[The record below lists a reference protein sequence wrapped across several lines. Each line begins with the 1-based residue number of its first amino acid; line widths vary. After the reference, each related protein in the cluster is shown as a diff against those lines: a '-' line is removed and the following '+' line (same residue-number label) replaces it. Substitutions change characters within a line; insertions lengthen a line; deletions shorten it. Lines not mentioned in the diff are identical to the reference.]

1 MRRLAT
7 SFGLL
12 LVALI
17 GCASP
22 PSPAAPVPAPQLARP
37 APPWPAFLPRYD
49 HILIVVEEN
58 KDFEQVVGNPAA
70 PYLNR
75 LAAEGALLT
84 HMFGEEHNSE
94 GNYFWL
100 FSGDNHAVGFSDKVP
115 AGKFT
120 DGNLGTALIAKG
132 LTFKG
137 YSQSLPAIGSE
148 IDATP
153 PGCHY
158 PCLYG
163 RKHVPW
169 VSFANVPN
177 GPTPDTSSNLR
188 FADFP
193 ADYDRLPTVAFV
205 IPDQEHDMHNGK
217 PQDSVPAGDLWL
229 AQNLDRYYQWAK
241 THNSLLIVT
250 FDENDN
256 LAVNYRGLTDPA
268 VVQDGSQQRRVA
280 QNRVATIV
288 AGAHVK
294 PGYREATP
302 FTHVN
307 LLRTLE
313 AMYGLARSGVQQPFA
328 LRAGISDDAVLTG
341 PFQPAIS
348 R

>member
-1 MRRLAT
+1 MGPSMCLIYGSCTRSSPNTWTSFTMRSKLARTSADNASSSAFASEFTKTKVQLIRGLFCNVPSRFAAGSERHCRLDWRTLMRRLAA

-12 LVALI
+12 LVTLI
-17 GCASP
+17 GCTSAP
-22 PSPAAPVPAPQLARP
+22 PAAAPVPAPQLARP

-70 PYLNR
+70 SYLNR

-100 FSGDNHAVGFSDKVP
+100 FSGNNHGVGFKDVVPKV
-115 AGKFT
+115 KFT
-120 DGNLGTALIAKG
+120 DANLGAALIAKG
-132 LTFKG
+132 LMFKG

-148 IDATP
+148 IDVTP

-177 GPTPDTSSNLR
+177 GPTPETSSNLR

-193 ADYDRLPTVAFV
+193 T
-205 IPDQEHDMHNGK
+205 
-217 PQDSVPAGDLWL
+217 
-229 AQNLDRYYQWAK
+229 
-241 THNSLLIVT
+241 
-250 FDENDN
+250 
-256 LAVNYRGLTDPA
+256 
-268 VVQDGSQQRRVA
+268 
-280 QNRVATIV
+280 
-288 AGAHVK
+288 
-294 PGYREATP
+294 
-302 FTHVN
+302 
-307 LLRTLE
+307 
-313 AMYGLARSGVQQPFA
+313 
-328 LRAGISDDAVLTG
+328 
-341 PFQPAIS
+341 
-348 R
+348 

>member
-1 MRRLAT
+1 
-7 SFGLL
+7 
-12 LVALI
+12 
-17 GCASP
+17 
-22 PSPAAPVPAPQLARP
+22 
-37 APPWPAFLPRYD
+37 
-49 HILIVVEEN
+49 
-58 KDFEQVVGNPAA
+58 
-70 PYLNR
+70 
-75 LAAEGALLT
+75 
-84 HMFGEEHNSE
+84 
-94 GNYFWL
+94 
-100 FSGDNHAVGFSDKVP
+100 
-115 AGKFT
+115 
-120 DGNLGTALIAKG
+120 
-132 LTFKG
+132 
-137 YSQSLPAIGSE
+137 LPAIGSE
-148 IDATP
+148 IDVTP

-177 GPTPDTSSNLR
+177 GPTPETSSNLR

-288 AGAHVK
+288 AGAHLK
-294 PGYREATP
+294 PGYREASP

>member
-1 MRRLAT
+1 MNRLVPFLA
-7 SFGLL
+7 L
-12 LVALI
+12 LVVALF
-17 GCASP
+17 GCS
-22 PSPAAPVPAPQLARP
+22 
-37 APPWPAFLPRYD
+37 APPFCAAGLPRYD
-49 HILIVVEEN
+49 HVVIVVEEN
-58 KDFEQVVGNPAA
+58 KDYEQIIGNPAA

-75 LAAEGALLT
+75 LAAEEALLT

-100 FSGDNHAVGFSDKVP
+100 FSGDNHGVGFNDKVP
-115 AGKFT
+115 AVKFT
-120 DGNLGTALIAKG
+120 DSNLGAALIAKG
-132 LTFKG
+132 RTFKG
-137 YSQSLPAIGSE
+137 YSESLPAIGSE
-148 IDATP
+148 IGETP

-169 VSFANVPN
+169 ISFANVPN

-193 ADYDRLPTVAFV
+193 ADYDHLPTVAFV
-205 IPDQEHDMHNGK
+205 IPDQENDMHNGK
-217 PQDSVPAGDLWL
+217 PQDSVPAGDRWL
-229 AQNLDRYYQWAK
+229 AQNLGRYYQWAK

-268 VVQDGSQQRRVA
+268 TVQDGSQQQRVA
-280 QNRVATIV
+280 QNRIATII

-294 PGYREATP
+294 TGYREATP

-313 AMYGLARSGVQQPFA
+313 AMYGLARSGAQQPHA
-328 LRAGISDDAVLTG
+328 ARAGISDDAIVTG
-341 PFQPAIS
+341 VFQPATS

>member
-1 MRRLAT
+1 MA
-7 SFGLL
+7 
-12 LVALI
+12 A
-17 GCASP
+17 P
-22 PSPAAPVPAPQLARP
+22 PAAPAPALQTARP
-37 APPWPAFLPRYD
+37 APVWPAVLPRYD
-49 HILIVVEEN
+49 HVLIVVEEN
-58 KDFEQVVGNPAA
+58 KDFKQVIGNPAA

-100 FSGDNHAVGFSDKVP
+100 FSGDNHGVGFSDKVP
-115 AGKFT
+115 AVKFT
-120 DGNLGTALIAKG
+120 DSNLGAALIAKG
-132 LTFKG
+132 LSFKG
-137 YSQSLPAIGSE
+137 YSESLPAIGSE
-148 IDATP
+148 IGETP

-169 VSFANVPN
+169 ISFANVPN

-193 ADYDRLPTVAFV
+193 ADYDRLPTIAFV
-205 IPDQEHDMHNGK
+205 IPDQENDMHNGK
-217 PQDSVPAGDLWL
+217 PQDSVPAGDRWL

-268 VVQDGSQQRRVA
+268 VVHDGSQQRRVA
-280 QNRVATIV
+280 QNRIATIL
-288 AGAHVK
+288 AGARVK
-294 PGYREATP
+294 PGYREASP
-302 FTHVN
+302 LTHVN

-313 AMYGLARSGVQQPFA
+313 AMYGLARSGAQQPNA
-328 LRAGISDDAVLTG
+328 LRAGISDEAVLTG
-341 PFQPAIS
+341 VFQPAVS

>member
-1 MRRLAT
+1 MNRLAAWLGFL
-7 SFGLL
+7 S
-12 LVALI
+12 VALI
-17 GCASP
+17 GCAP
-22 PSPAAPVPAPQLARP
+22 PPPLAAPAPTEAARP
-37 APPWPAFLPRYD
+37 APVWPAFLPRYD
-49 HILIVVEEN
+49 HVLIVVEEN
-58 KDFEQVVGNPAA
+58 KDFEQVIGNPAA

-75 LAAEGALLT
+75 LAAEGALLI

-100 FSGDNHAVGFSDKVP
+100 FSGDNHGVGFDDKIPPV
-115 AGKFT
+115 KFS
-120 DGNLGTALIAKG
+120 GNNLGAALIAKG

-137 YSQSLPAIGSE
+137 YSQGLPAIGSE
-148 IDATP
+148 IDVTP

-169 VSFANVPN
+169 ISFTNVPN
-177 GPTPDTSSNLR
+177 GPTQETSSNLR
-188 FADFP
+188 FVDFP

-217 PQDSVPAGDLWL
+217 PQDSIPAGDRWL

-256 LAVNYRGLTDPA
+256 FAANLRGLTDPA
-268 VVQDGSQQRRVA
+268 VVQDGSPQRRSA
-280 QNRVATIV
+280 QNRIATIL

-294 PGYREATP
+294 PGYREASP
-302 FTHVN
+302 VTHVN

-313 AMYGLARSGVQQPFA
+313 AMYELPRSGAQQPFA
-328 LRAGISDDAVLTG
+328 ARASISDDAVLTG
-341 PFQPAIS
+341 VFQPVSS